1 MHSSKNSVSTH
12 SLDAP
17 FLNVD
22 NNESEKSE
30 NVIRFNLGTSK
41 HEKKKIF
48 LISKITKEH
57 CLNSEFLQSF
67 MESKDSIDNDQFNF
81 DGLINALV
89 NIKQSNTVSAFHLN
103 FLEFKKVLNFKRSQR
118 KTKIDSILKKCKS
131 KFFRAVQE
139 AIKKLTNDS
148 NLINRLPQS
157 FITNINIDY
166 NKEYMNKTILQIYQD
181 LNIIQSEN
189 DFYYGIDTENA
200 IKLNQFIFMTYTELF
215 NYYITSQRFKKDCE
229 SIREKEGEKF
239 EILYKYVSKIFIH
252 YYSLSKGNKPKK
264 IDENDKFLDNQRS
277 FFNVKK
283 N

>member
-1 MHSSKNSVSTH
+1 MYTQNNPLYLNIENSPFSDVNSK
-12 SLDAP
+12 
-17 FLNVD
+17 
-22 NNESEKSE
+22 
-30 NVIRFNLGTSK
+30 SK
-41 HEKKKIF
+41 PKEKIF

-67 MESKDSIDNDQFNF
+67 IQSSNNDDNAEFNF

-157 FITNINIDY
+157 FITNINIDN
-166 NKEYMNKTILQIYQD
+166 NKEYMNKTILQIYLD
-181 LNIIQSEN
+181 LKIIQSQS
-189 DFYYGIDTENA
+189 DFYYGISPENVM
-200 IKLNQFIFMTYTELF
+200 KLNQFIYMTYTELF
-215 NYYITSQRFKKDCE
+215 NYYITSQRFKRDCE

-264 IDENDKFLDNQRS
+264 SEDSEKYSENRKSFNQ
-277 FFNVKK
+277 KK
-283 N
+283 

>member
-1 MHSSKNSVSTH
+1 MYTQNNPLYLNIENSPFSDVNSK
-12 SLDAP
+12 
-17 FLNVD
+17 
-22 NNESEKSE
+22 
-30 NVIRFNLGTSK
+30 SK
-41 HEKKKIF
+41 PKEKIF

-67 MESKDSIDNDQFNF
+67 IQSSNNDDNAEFNF

-157 FITNINIDY
+157 FIT
-166 NKEYMNKTILQIYQD
+166 K
-181 LNIIQSEN
+181 IIQSQS
-189 DFYYGIDTENA
+189 DFYYGISPENLM
-200 IKLNQFIFMTYTELF
+200 KLNQFIYMTYTELF
-215 NYYITSQRFKKDCE
+215 NYYITSQRFKRDCE

-264 IDENDKFLDNQRS
+264 SEDSEKYSENRKSFNQ
-277 FFNVKK
+277 KK
-283 N
+283 